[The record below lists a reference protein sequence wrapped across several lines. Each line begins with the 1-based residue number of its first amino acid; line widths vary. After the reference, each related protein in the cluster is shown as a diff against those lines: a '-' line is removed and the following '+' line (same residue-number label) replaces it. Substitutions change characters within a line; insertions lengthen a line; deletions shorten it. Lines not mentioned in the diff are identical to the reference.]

1 MKPKKLLEN
10 ETVENIKRMIRM
22 DKNMNINTV
31 IKL

>member
-22 DKNMNINTV
+22 DKNMNINTFM
-31 IKL
+31 IN